1 MSLTSKQRSYLRG
14 LANNM
19 DPIIQIG
26 KGGITANLLLQADEA
41 LEAREIVKGKVL
53 KNHFGGVKETAE
65 ELAAKT
71 GAEVVQVIGSVF
83 VLYRESRKAESN
95 FLCK

>member
-1 MSLTSKQRSYLRG
+1 MLNGGDTLSIDLRTTMSLTSKQRSYLRG

-41 LEAREIVKGKVL
+41 L
-53 KNHFGGVKETAE
+53 
-65 ELAAKT
+65 
-71 GAEVVQVIGSVF
+71 
-83 VLYRESRKAESN
+83 
-95 FLCK
+95 